1 MDHYQSRSGIPSTML
16 ISGAEHP
23 DQPIT
28 IAAGELFEWG
38 WLLGEL
44 GDWLNQVDGVTRAH
58 FAEFFDGHRDTAK
71 TAWFLT
77 HMAERIGGLLDGDV
91 GQP

>member
-1 MDHYQSRSGIPSTML
+1 MTHCQNRSEIPSTTL
-16 ISGAEHP
+16 AKGAEHP

-28 IAAGELFEWG
+28 VVAGELFEWG

-44 GDWLNQVDGVTRAH
+44 GTWLNQVDEATRVG
-58 FAEFFDGHRDTAK
+58 FAEFFDGHRDTIK
-71 TAWFLT
+71 TAWFLN
-77 HMAERIGGLLDGDV
+77 HIAERIGGLLDGDV